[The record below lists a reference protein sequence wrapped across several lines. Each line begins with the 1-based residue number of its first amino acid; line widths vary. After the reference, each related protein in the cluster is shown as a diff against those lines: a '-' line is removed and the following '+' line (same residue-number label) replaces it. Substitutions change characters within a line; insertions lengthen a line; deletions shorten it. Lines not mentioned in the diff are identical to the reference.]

1 MCLLVFRVPN
11 GICEFKPA
19 NLAKLLSVDGILR
32 IVSFSIFARQFFVF
46 AALSCLCQGVWDANM
61 MAAVAYAWTLFFL
74 VNRTSALQS
83 GYLISSMLKLF
94 LGLNEDGPVP
104 RSVIC
109 PQTQN
114 VAIEFI
120 PENVSSAFF
129 ANRYT

>member
-1 MCLLVFRVPN
+1 
-11 GICEFKPA
+11 
-19 NLAKLLSVDGILR
+19 
-32 IVSFSIFARQFFVF
+32 
-46 AALSCLCQGVWDANM
+46 M

-74 VNRTSALQS
+74 VNRTSALQ
-83 GYLISSMLKLF
+83 GDYLISSMLKLF

-120 PENVSSAFF
+120 PEHVSSAFF